1 MHGEGV
7 VAALLASLLF
17 NVGVVL
23 QAVDARV
30 APRSLELRVALL
42 GRLFVRPVW
51 VTGLA
56 IGLLGAIPQAFAYAH
71 APFVVV
77 QPMLALGLLVVLLL
91 GARILHEPVGGRELA
106 GVLAIIAGV
115 ALVAW
120 GAPAHTEQH
129 RGAVDVV
136 AVFSALSIVGL
147 APFALRG
154 TTLDT
159 GGLVILATG
168 FAFAATNVGTK
179 LLGDNFDLGHYPNAV
194 VWGLA
199 ALAMGVVATI
209 VNMTAFQRRAATT
222 VVPVSTAVQT
232 FLPVVLEP
240 LFLREHWA
248 SAAYDGAPLAVGLL
262 LALAGIVLL
271 TSSKAVSELLAET
284 F

>member
-154 TTLDT
+154 TRLDT